1 MTILIKRLSK
11 FVQEAGG
18 SKGTA
23 LTGVIQEY
31 KGSVYD
37 RYSHPPRSK
46 KLTSLLFLA
55 HRSVIQLRYRRALVR
70 VCARF
75 LFHNTAG

>member
-1 MTILIKRLSK
+1 M
-11 FVQEAGG
+11 QEAGG

-23 LTGVIQEY
+23 FTGVIQEY

-37 RYSHPPRSK
+37 RYSHPPHSE

-55 HRSVIQLRYRRALVR
+55 RRSVIQLRSRRVLMHVR
-70 VCARF
+70 ARF